1 MHAHFLENTVAEVIN
16 SQGEYSELKLRR
28 TLKNSKMLS
37 ADVNAGYDPLYAE
50 VFEKNNSAYVGKG
63 AANIPE
69 QEERAV
75 LMMPMQNIWV
85 SYVKRLMMQKWNTR
99 QQNWDESMQVAVELS
114 LIFRQLTVWM

>member
-1 MHAHFLENTVAEVIN
+1 MNV
-16 SQGEYSELKLRR
+16 SEKIRYYRELRGL
-28 TLKNSKMLS
+28 TQQQL
-37 ADVNAGYDPLYAE
+37 AD
-50 VFEKNNSAYVGKG
+50 FS
-63 AANIPE
+63 
-69 QEERAV
+69 EERAV

>member
-1 MHAHFLENTVAEVIN
+1 MSMPDMIPCM
-16 SQGEYSELKLRR
+16 LKYFKRIIPR
-28 TLKNSKMLS
+28 TL
-37 ADVNAGYDPLYAE
+37 
-50 VFEKNNSAYVGKG
+50 EKERRSV
-63 AANIPE
+63 NIPE

-99 QQNWDESMQVAVELS
+99 QQNWEESMQVAVELS